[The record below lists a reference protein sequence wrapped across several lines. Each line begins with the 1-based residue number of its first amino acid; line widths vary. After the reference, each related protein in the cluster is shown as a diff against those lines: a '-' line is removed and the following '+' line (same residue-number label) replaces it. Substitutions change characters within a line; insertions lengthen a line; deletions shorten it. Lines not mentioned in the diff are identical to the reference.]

1 MRNVRIFDTTLR
13 DGEQAAGGALT
24 IDEKLEIGRQLA
36 RLNVDVIEAGF
47 PFTSPGDFRAVD
59 LLARELRN
67 VEIAGLSGY
76 KREQIDT
83 TWDALKSA
91 ACPLLHIVISTSDI
105 HLQHQLRERRE
116 VVIDL
121 TRDSVGHAR
130 TLTDHIEFSAMDAT
144 RSDLDFV
151 SEVFSAAIET
161 GATVVNFPDT
171 VGYAQPAEFADM
183 VQYVMDQTRS
193 IEDVVLSVHCHDD
206 LGQAVANSLVAVKE
220 GAAQVE
226 CTING
231 VGERAGNASLEEIV
245 MALRTRSDYYE
256 ADTRLVSTEL
266 ARSSRLVSNYMGMVV
281 PPNKAVI
288 GANAFAHASGLHQ
301 DGMLKERTTYEIMNP
316 SDVGLD
322 ESSIVLGKTSGR
334 HAFRDRLKRMG
345 YRLADDE
352 FQAAFQAF
360 KEIADRK
367 KTITDRD
374 LEAIVQNEQ
383 RRAFHQTFELLHVQ
397 VSTGTGSMPTAT
409 VRLRSD
415 DGEELFDAAIGTG
428 PVDAIYRAI
437 NRLVKVPNQLTEFS
451 INSVTEGIDAIGE
464 VTIRIESN
472 AKTFSGHGADTDILV
487 ASAQAYVNALNR
499 LMAGLGKGWSTTPEA
514 TLLADASGVP
524 GNLGGD
530 MGRTLLDK
538 VWDAHTVRE
547 LPNGQ
552 TQLFIGLHLVHEVTS
567 PQAFQM
573 LAERGLSVR
582 YPDRTFATVDH
593 IIPTDGSARPYVDGM
608 AEQMFMAIERNID
621 QTGIPFFDRSTGRQ
635 GIVHVIGP
643 ELGLTQPG
651 MTIACGDSHTST
663 HGAFGAIAFGI
674 GTSQV
679 RDVLATQTISVAKP
693 QCRRITVRRE
703 TRRRRLRQGRD
714 PGHHRPARRAGRRGL
729 CLRVHR

>member
-67 VEIAGLSGY
+67 VEIAGLSGF

-83 TWDALKSA
+83 TWDALKA
-91 ACPLLHIVISTSDI
+91 AARPLLHIVISTSDI

-121 TRDSVGHAR
+121 TREAVGHAR

-151 SEVFSAAIET
+151 SEVFSAAIEC

-171 VGYAQPAEFADM
+171 VGYAQPAEFAEM
-183 VQYVMDQTRS
+183 VRYVVDQTRG

-206 LGQAVANSLVAVKE
+206 LGQAVANSLAAVKN

-245 MALRTRSDYYE
+245 MALRTRGDYYQ
-256 ADTRLVSTEL
+256 ADSRLVTTEL
-266 ARSSRLVSNYMGMVV
+266 ARTSRLVSNYMGMVV

-334 HAFRDRLKRMG
+334 HAFRDRLQRMG
-345 YRLADDE
+345 YELADVD
-352 FQAAFQAF
+352 FQNAFQAF

-397 VSTGTGSMPTAT
+397 VSTGTGSIPTAT

-499 LMAGLGKGWSTTPEA
+499 LLAGIGKGWSTTPEA

-524 GNLGGD
+524 G
-530 MGRTLLDK
+530 
-538 VWDAHTVRE
+538 
-547 LPNGQ
+547 
-552 TQLFIGLHLVHEVTS
+552 I
-567 PQAFQM
+567 
-573 LAERGLSVR
+573 
-582 YPDRTFATVDH
+582 
-593 IIPTDGSARPYVDGM
+593 
-608 AEQMFMAIERNID
+608 
-621 QTGIPFFDRSTGRQ
+621 
-635 GIVHVIGP
+635 
-643 ELGLTQPG
+643 
-651 MTIACGDSHTST
+651 
-663 HGAFGAIAFGI
+663 
-674 GTSQV
+674 
-679 RDVLATQTISVAKP
+679 
-693 QCRRITVRRE
+693 
-703 TRRRRLRQGRD
+703 
-714 PGHHRPARRAGRRGL
+714 
-729 CLRVHR
+729 